1 MLPSGAIIQLKIHQN
16 AFAGTS
22 PRTTLGEL
30 TALPPISEMT
40 YTVSSGTLNST
51 ILYHTIPYHTIQC
64 SLDTLP
70 GFQET
75 ASRQGRGGKERGTEE
90 MRGMEWEGR
99 VPPTSFTS
107 FLQFNQ
113 QQKVNRSVWTLLTL
127 VVSGD
132 GKAIRPVKIF
142 AAALTKDSS
151 LEDRWETPPDL
162 Q

>member
-1 MLPSGAIIQLKIHQN
+1 
-16 AFAGTS
+16 
-22 PRTTLGEL
+22 
-30 TALPPISEMT
+30 
-40 YTVSSGTLNST
+40 
-51 ILYHTIPYHTIQC
+51 
-64 SLDTLP
+64 
-70 GFQET
+70 
-75 ASRQGRGGKERGTEE
+75 
-90 MRGMEWEGR
+90 MEWEGR